1 MLMEDCFI
9 CRKHRGLETVPG
21 GALYEDD
28 IVYAGHAQIRAG
40 QETAYL
46 GYLMAET
53 KHHVPMLPDL
63 TDAEASALGLLAV
76 RLSCALRAVAGAEHV
91 YLFGIGD
98 GVAHVHLHVVARY
111 PGAPR
116 DYYGPKVDE
125 WPDAP
130 HGGPDEIA
138 ALCDR
143 LRQWLA
149 AEHV

>member
-1 MLMEDCFI
+1 MGVL
-9 CRKHRGLETVPG
+9 V
-21 GALYEDD
+21 A
-28 IVYAGHAQIRAG
+28 
-40 QETAYL
+40 
-46 GYLMAET
+46 
-53 KHHVPMLPDL
+53 
-63 TDAEASALGLLAV
+63 
-76 RLSCALRAVAGAEHV
+76 RLSRALREVAGAEHV

-116 DYYGPKVDE
+116 EYYGPKVDE

-143 LRQWLA
+143 LRNGWRPSTCRDEALPRPRGLNNGLIKKA
-149 AEHV
+149 RRIVVRTALRSVRLRCTGKIMMAGNWNPTWPS